1 MHVLILDS
9 KDYFNYTLAVLK
21 NFTKRLVRTSKEFTT
36 GIMLPQH
43 SPLMFLGRMMK
54 SSHIRPLK
62 QLRGGLGRHLSGIK
76 ERYEQEAREEIE
88 RKASQTFAQ
97 RVREEGL
104 FKSLF
109 SNDAQTLSDVDNIVA
124 QRLEEEWVIA
134 NVIGLAIVI
143 SVHFSKGVIGNST
156 SLLFVA
162 DHFTACTRA
171 VDFYLEE
178 KFSREREKLAELCR
192 DPHSSNEEIMAYVWE
207 AQSNVLIY
215 WFPCITT
222 DNLQG
227 LANFSGYGET

>member
-1 MHVLILDS
+1 MHVLMLDS
-9 KDYFNYTLAVLK
+9 KDYLNYTLAVLK
-21 NFTKRLVRTSKEFTT
+21 KFTTHLVRISKELTI

-54 SSHIRPLK
+54 INHIRPLK
-62 QLRGGLGRHLSGIK
+62 QLRDGLGRHLSDIK

-88 RKASQTFAQ
+88 RKASRTFAQ

-109 SNDAQTLSDVDNIVA
+109 SDDAQTLSDVDNIVA
-124 QRLEEEWVIA
+124 QRLEEEWAIA
-134 NVIGLAIVI
+134 NVMGLAIVI
-143 SVHFSKGVIGNST
+143 SAQLSKGVIGKSR

-162 DHFTACTRA
+162 DHFIACTRA

-207 AQSNVLIY
+207 AQSDVLIY
-215 WFPCITT
+215 WFPCMTT
-222 DNLQG
+222 DNPQG
-227 LANFSGYGET
+227 LANVSGYGET